1 MDKISCIIVLPPEV
15 RLWVITDTEVRVN
28 GVLLSPEEAEKVRS
42 IANAAMEAI
51 KDGSLPALSFPIGT
65 KNTTT

>member
-28 GVLLSPEEAEKVRS
+28 GVLLSPEEAE
-42 IANAAMEAI
+42 
-51 KDGSLPALSFPIGT
+51 
-65 KNTTT
+65 